1 MNLSYQ
7 EKCIL
12 GPLAA
17 MLIVYGNYF
26 AGSMIRWLR
35 GGTEDGEIGRLLG
48 TLALL
53 AVIEVAYQIAMA
65 VIDRPA
71 PKDERD
77 RMIDAKAT
85 RNAYGVL
92 AVSIVLVMGHVI
104 FSEALPGLAWPFL
117 LITPFLLVQAML
129 GALVLAEVVKGVTQL
144 YYYRAGI

>member
-17 MLIVYGNYF
+17 MSIVYGNYF
-26 AGSMIRWLR
+26 AGSIVRLLR
-35 GGTEDGEIGRLLG
+35 GRTEDGETGRLLG

-53 AVIEVAYQIAMA
+53 AVIEVTYYIAMA
-65 VIDRPA
+65 VIERPA

-77 RMIDAKAT
+77 LMIEARAT

-92 AVSIVLVMGHVI
+92 EVGICLLMGHVL
-104 FSEALPGLAWPFL
+104 FAEALPRLAWPFL
-117 LITPFLLVQAML
+117 SITPFLLVQAML